1 MNIVEPPCATT
12 SRKRLPIQNPN
23 FLLSQSPVFGT
34 FRKQP
39 PLVSDRHHDHVSGWR
54 FNNFPCKGLFDAVCS
69 FLFRV
74 WEKLLSTTWNYTYC
88 NLETARHKLSSIK
101 KYKTDIFTEAT
112 PHGSIPVNDHLLIFA
127 FWVAAYRRF
136 DCNFFFCSIP
146 LNLGASQVWITCLL
160 IYKFQ
165 PIISIYLVC
174 ATCKAF
180 IHIPLLRLDII
191 LYSAF

>member
-74 WEKLLSTTWNYTYC
+74 WEKLLSTTWNYTYY

-112 PHGSIPVNDHLLIFA
+112 PRGSILVNDHLLIFA

-136 DCNFFFCSIP
+136 DCNFFFLFYTSQPWSQPSIDY
-146 LNLGASQVWITCLL
+146 LSLDLQVSTNNQHLSCLC
-160 IYKFQ
+160 YM
-165 PIISIYLVC
+165 
-174 ATCKAF
+174 
-180 IHIPLLRLDII
+180 
-191 LYSAF
+191 